1 MMVGRVTGRVKQTM
15 TDLNEKSSGLL
26 RVFVYGTLKP
36 GEVNYKRYCDRK
48 VVNATKAF
56 ALGKLFELPQGYP
69 AMTLGDSRVYGYLLE
84 FSVLEVLDELDELED
99 YYPAKP
105 ASENLYNRQKIE
117 VYDLQG
123 RSLGWA
129 WVYLMTP
136 EMVDKLGG
144 VLQANG
150 WWSSINNYEL

>member
-1 MMVGRVTGRVKQTM
+1 MAES
-15 TDLNEKSSGLL
+15 NEKSSGLL

-36 GEVNYKRYCDRK
+36 GEVNYQRYCDRK

-56 ALGKLFELPQGYP
+56 ALGKLFDLPQGYP
-69 AMTLGDSRVYGYLLE
+69 AMTPGDSRVYGYLLE
-84 FSVLEVLDELDELED
+84 FSVPEVLAELDELED
-99 YYPAKP
+99 YYPTKP
-105 ASENLYNRQKIE
+105 ASENLYNRHKIE

-136 EMVDKLGG
+136 ARVKKLGG
-144 VLQANG
+144 KLQAHG
-150 WWSSINNYEL
+150 WWSRIMSYEYFLSFIHS